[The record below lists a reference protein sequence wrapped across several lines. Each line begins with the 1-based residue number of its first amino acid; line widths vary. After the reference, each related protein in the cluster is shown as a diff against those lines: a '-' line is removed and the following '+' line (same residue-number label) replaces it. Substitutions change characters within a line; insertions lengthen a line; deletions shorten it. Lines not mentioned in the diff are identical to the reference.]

1 MEIVME
7 ILTGE
12 SIEIQRQMTLRQALK
27 LETLGMSRSR
37 SPSAYALV
45 KKEFGF
51 KGSKRRVLEQL
62 TAHLNDTYG
71 LTFKS

>member
-1 MEIVME
+1 MQT
-7 ILTGE
+7 LTGE
-12 SIEIQRQMTLRQALK
+12 SIDVYRQMTLRQTLK
-27 LETLGMSRSR
+27 LEALGMTRSR
-37 SPSAYALV
+37 APSAYALV

-71 LTFKS
+71 LTLK